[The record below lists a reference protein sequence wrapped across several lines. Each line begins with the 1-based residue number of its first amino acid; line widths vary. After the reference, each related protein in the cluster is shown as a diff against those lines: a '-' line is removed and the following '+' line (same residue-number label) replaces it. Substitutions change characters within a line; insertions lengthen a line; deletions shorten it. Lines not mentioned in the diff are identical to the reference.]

1 MPPIPAERICL
12 IRTSAVGDVI
22 HTLALVNGLRHGY
35 PNAHL
40 TWIIHPLGHE
50 VVRHQAAVDRFI
62 VIPRRGGLAPW
73 CQLARALRDERFDLL
88 LLPQVSIKASLMSA
102 FVRAPIRLGFDL
114 ARSREGHFLFV
125 NRHLPARE
133 PQHVQDQYL
142 EFLDALGISGYPV
155 EWNLT
160 FTAEELAWRRAL
172 LASLARPVIAFVIAS
187 SNPEKDWPVAAHAEV
202 MELVARLG
210 HVPLL
215 AGGPSERE
223 RQLAAEIVGRCRTE
237 VVVGLEP
244 AIRRTLLQLSG
255 AAVVVAPDTGPL
267 HAAVAMG
274 VPTIGLYGASDSRRC
289 GPYRFKDLLID
300 HFGEPGKTPGRIRR
314 VRRRG
319 RMAGIT
325 SAEVIE
331 KIELALHRYPRTP
344 R

>member
-1 MPPIPAERICL
+1 MPPIEAARICL

-35 PNAHL
+35 PEAHL

-50 VVRHQAAVDRFI
+50 VVRHQPGVDRFI
-62 VIPRRGGLAPW
+62 VIPRHGRLAPW
-73 CQLARALRDERFDLL
+73 RQLARELRGERFDLL
-88 LLPQVSIKASLMSA
+88 LLPQVSIKAGLMSA
-102 FVRAPIRLGFDL
+102 LVRAPIRLGFDL

-133 PQHVQDQYL
+133 PRHVQDQYL
-142 EFLDALGISGYPV
+142 EFLDALGITGYPV

-160 FTAEELAWRRAL
+160 FTAEELAWRREFFAGL
-172 LASLARPVIAFVIAS
+172 VRPVIAFVAAS
-187 SNPEKDWPVAAHAEV
+187 SNPEKDWPAAAQAEA
-202 MELVARLG
+202 MEQVARLG

-215 AGGPSERE
+215 AGGASERE
-223 RQLAAEIVGRCRTE
+223 RQLAAEIVRRCRVE

-244 AIRRTLLQLSG
+244 SIRRTLLQLSG

-274 VPTIGLYGASDSRRC
+274 VPTVGLYGASDPRRC

-300 HFGEPGKTPGRIRR
+300 HFAEPGETLGRIRR
-314 VRRRG
+314 VKRRG

-325 SAEVIE
+325 PADVIE
-331 KIELALHRYPRTP
+331 KIELALQRYPRTP
-344 R
+344 H